1 MLIILLDLKD
11 EIDPAAHLQKKSFSV
26 GSVLYENVHLDCL
39 CWWLPSRCKNHS
51 FWPLLHLSVM
61 RKCLNQIENIIE
73 PKIFN
78 NRLCERTQY
87 SKSHPLWGKLNEP
100 LNTTIGCH
108 MAIKF
113 FINPFYNIDFWTFVW
128 MNSFF
133 YSGRPLKWWMTF
145 VPIIRTSK
153 YFWLLQWIWDQTKV
167 TYPWCTATCS
177 H

>member
-1 MLIILLDLKD
+1 MCINANNFIRSERWDWSCCAFAEKNFLC
-11 EIDPAAHLQKKSFSV
+11 
-26 GSVLYENVHLDCL
+26 SVLYENVHLDCL

-128 MNSFF
+128 MNSFLDAVA
-133 YSGRPLKWWMTF
+133 SLALGHDCRS
-145 VPIIRTSK
+145 RS
-153 YFWLLQWIWDQTKV
+153 QTQSIK
-167 TYPWCTATCS
+167 TNEKN
-177 H
+177 HI